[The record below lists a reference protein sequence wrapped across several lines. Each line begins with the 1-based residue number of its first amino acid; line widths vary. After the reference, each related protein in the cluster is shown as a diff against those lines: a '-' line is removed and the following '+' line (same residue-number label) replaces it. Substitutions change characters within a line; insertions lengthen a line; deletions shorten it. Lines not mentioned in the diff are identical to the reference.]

1 MSEQL
6 NYNINISGNASE
18 SVGSLKKQLR
28 EAQQDV
34 IVLSDKFGATSKEA
48 IEAAKRAAELR
59 DRIGDARAL
68 TEAFNPDAK
77 FKALSS
83 SLTGVASGFA
93 AVQGAIGLFGGESKE
108 LEKQLLRVQ
117 SALALSQGLQG
128 IGESIDSFKQL
139 GAVIQSTTIFQKAN
153 AAANALTATTL
164 RAVGVSAEATALSF
178 KVLKTAIV
186 STGIGVLVIALGEL
200 VSALMNY
207 TSATEKAKKKQE
219 ELNEVLANSTKE
231 GLKAAKDFVKTQGEI
246 NQLRAQAEGK
256 SEEEVNAIRVKAIK
270 DQIKLNQDRYEEL
283 LKLDKKAAS
292 ELADENAA
300 LQDELTKI
308 QLQGQIKRNEQS
320 KQQAEKNKAQRE
332 KEAQE
337 EFTRNREREARESAA
352 QEVQIEAFRSTLID
366 RQRDL
371 LSAEDE
377 FEKKKGDLIRAG
389 VTDFT
394 LVQEQYRLKLLEINK
409 KYDEQD
415 AQIEEE
421 KQDKKREI
429 DLVNKERQLQTQELN
444 AINLEDQ
451 KKAEL
456 DALQSEYQIKYD
468 LAVKNGEDLLI
479 LKDLLKA
486 KEKDIEQKYADEEA
500 KILDVRKQK
509 QYELYGAIGNGVGA
523 LSNLFEQGTAA
534 SKTAALSEIAINT
547 ALGYLQGLDIAQKGA
562 KATGPAAP
570 FAFPIFYASQ
580 IAAII
585 GAVSKAKSV
594 LSTVKGGGASF
605 ASGGSLSTNAPI
617 TPRIPQT
624 ATTNISAESINAIG
638 NQAIRA
644 YVVET
649 DITSNQKRI
658 QAIKQRARFS

>member
-1 MSEQL
+1 MAEQL
-6 NYNINISGNASE
+6 NYNINVSGNASE

-28 EAQQDV
+28 EATAEV
-34 IVLSDKFGATSKEA
+34 AILSDKFGATSKEA
-48 IEAAKRAAELR
+48 VEAAKRAAELR

-83 SLTGVASGFA
+83 SLSGVASGFA

-139 GAVIQSTTIFQKAN
+139 GAVIQSTTVFQKAN
-153 AAANALTATTL
+153 AAANALTAATL
-164 RAVGVSAEATALSF
+164 RAVGVAAETSAIGF

-256 SEEEVNAIRVKAIK
+256 SEEEINSIRVKAIK

-308 QLQGQIKRNEQS
+308 DLQGQIKRNEQR
-320 KQQAEKNKAQRE
+320 KQQAEKTKQQVE
-332 KEAQE
+332 KESAEQIA
-337 EFTRNREREARESAA
+337 RQKERDARESAA
-352 QEVQIEAFRSTLID
+352 QQIQIDAYRSTLD
-366 RQRDL
+366 QRSQDL

-377 FEKKKGDLIRAG
+377 FEKKKGELIRAG

-394 LVQEQYRLKLLEINK
+394 LIQEQYRLKLLEINK
-409 KYDEQD
+409 KYDQQD
-415 AQIEEE
+415 LDEETK
-421 KQDKKREI
+421 KQE
-429 DLVNKERQLQTQELN
+429 
-444 AINLEDQ
+444 Q
-451 KKAEL
+451 KKAALETDRQREIETRQLEAETLEQRKDAEL
-456 DALQSEYQIKYD
+456 FALSSEYQIKYD
-468 LAVKNGEDLLI
+468 AAVKNGEDLIKLREFYAAKELDINKKYNEEEKKQDEAKLQAKINTLNEVALVLGAFSTLAGDQTRAAKAFTLAQIGIDTASAISSLTKNSEGNPANVATFGAAGTIQFATGLVRI
-479 LKDLLKA
+479 LANVKKAKDLLF
-486 KEKDIEQKYADEEA
+486 
-500 KILDVRKQK
+500 
-509 QYELYGAIGNGVGA
+509 
-523 LSNLFEQGTAA
+523 S
-534 SKTAALSEIAINT
+534 SSS
-547 ALGYLQGLDIAQKGA
+547 
-562 KATGPAAP
+562 ATP
-570 FAFPIFYASQ
+570 
-580 IAAII
+580 
-585 GAVSKAKSV
+585 
-594 LSTVKGGGASF
+594 SF
-605 ASGGSLSTNAPI
+605 AQPTVSRTAPVVPI
-617 TPRIPQT
+617 QQQAQLTQLNQQT
-624 ATTNISAESINAIG
+624 INAIG

-649 DITSNQKRI
+649 DITSNQKRV